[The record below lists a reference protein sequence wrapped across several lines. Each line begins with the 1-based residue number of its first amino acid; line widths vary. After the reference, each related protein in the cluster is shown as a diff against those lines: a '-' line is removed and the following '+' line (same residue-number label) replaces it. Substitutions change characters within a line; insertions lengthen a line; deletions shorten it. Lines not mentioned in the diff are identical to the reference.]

1 MNNIG
6 GVDILLN
13 YTRREKMKN
22 KMDAVIKEKPEYGA
36 VFKKVDI
43 PEIGP
48 EQILIK
54 VESTS
59 ICGTDHHIYVWNNW
73 AQNNI
78 KPPHIMGHEVAGEVV
93 KTGNRVKKVQEGDFV
108 SSETHIPC
116 GHCYQCQTSQPH
128 ICKNLKILG
137 VHQNGVFAE
146 YAVIEEVDLWKNDPN
161 IPKDLASIQEPLG
174 NAIETIL
181 PGNVGGKDV
190 LITGAGPLGLIS
202 IAVARVFGATNIMV
216 SEPNKYRRD
225 LALKIGAD
233 HVFDPTNED
242 LMRAVD
248 DIFGSKG
255 VDFTAEMSGNPK
267 AIKNGIKAVTA
278 GGIVSLLGLPD
289 QEVSLDL
296 TNDIIFK
303 NIKVIGI
310 TGRKMFSTWH
320 IASNLLKSKRLDLSP
335 IITHKFP
342 LKDFEKGM
350 KLMTE
355 NNCGKII
362 LKP

>member
-93 KTGNRVKKVQEGDFV
+93 KIGNRVKKVQEGDFV

-116 GHCYQCQTSQPH
+116 GHCYQCQTGQQH
-128 ICKNLKILG
+128 ICENMKILG
-137 VHQNGVFAE
+137 VHQDGVFAE
-146 YAVIEEVDLWKNDPN
+146 YAVLEEVDVWKTDPS
-161 IPKDLASIQEPLG
+161 IDKDLASIQEPLG
-174 NAIETIL
+174 NAIDTIL
-181 PGNVGGKDV
+181 PGNVAGKDV
-190 LITGAGPLGLIS
+190 LITGAGPVGLIS
-202 IAVARVFGATNIMV
+202 VAVARTFGATNILV
-216 SEPNKYRRD
+216 SEPNEYRRK
-225 LALKIGAD
+225 LSLEMGAD
-233 HVFDPTNED
+233 HVVNPIENNLLDVVF
-242 LMRAVD
+242 
-248 DIFGSKG
+248 DIF
-255 VDFTAEMSGNPK
+255 
-267 AIKNGIKAVTA
+267 
-278 GGIVSLLGLPD
+278 
-289 QEVSLDL
+289 
-296 TNDIIFK
+296 
-303 NIKVIGI
+303 
-310 TGRKMFSTWH
+310 
-320 IASNLLKSKRLDLSP
+320 
-335 IITHKFP
+335 
-342 LKDFEKGM
+342 
-350 KLMTE
+350 
-355 NNCGKII
+355 
-362 LKP
+362 